1 MAKVTSDS
9 HMRSSETFRIRLNS
23 LIADLDCSIYEFADK
38 ANVSKG
44 VLTRAALYGII
55 PSVRPLIKI
64 ADCLCVSLEYL
75 LGLTDNTFYEPAPS
89 PSTFHIRLAELCG
102 ERNVKY
108 SEIGALMPFSANLFY
123 DWQREKTIPSLEYL
137 LALAEYFKVSPDY
150 LLGRT
155 DHKNN

>member
-23 LIADLDCSIYEFADK
+23 LIADLDCSIYEFAAQAK
-38 ANVSKG
+38 VSKG

>member
-44 VLTRAALYGII
+44 VLTRAAIYGII
-55 PSVRPLIKI
+55 PSVRTLIKI